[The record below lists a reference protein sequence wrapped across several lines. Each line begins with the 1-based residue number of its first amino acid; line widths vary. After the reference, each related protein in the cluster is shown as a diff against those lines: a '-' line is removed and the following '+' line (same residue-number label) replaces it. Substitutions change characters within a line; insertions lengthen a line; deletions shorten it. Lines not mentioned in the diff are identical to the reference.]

1 MIYIRLSGRFG
12 NYLFQIAVGASLA
25 KRYGTDFKVVVAPDT
40 EAITTISD
48 ESMWK
53 YVSSFKENIFREIEF
68 VREAPVNIPLYSWR
82 DFPYKPIPYKG
93 KDLLIDGYFQ
103 SYKYVDTDLLRQLYA
118 MPEEIG
124 NNLKQK
130 YRDVLKRSFT
140 CIHVRR
146 GDYLKLPHRF
156 SICSLA
162 YFRKAIEQIGE
173 NSLFVII
180 SDDLKWCK
188 KHFKGQN
195 YVFADKGNSM
205 LEDFYLQSLAA
216 NNIISN
222 SSFSWWGAWLNMNP
236 DKKVFYPSPWFGPHY
251 FHYDT
256 SDLCPN
262 SWIPLPN
269 RTPLRYQLKS
279 IWIRLAM
286 KVRHR
291 LEKSKR

>member
-1 MIYIRLSGRFG
+1 M
-12 NYLFQIAVGASLA
+12 
-25 KRYGTDFKVVVAPDT
+25 
-40 EAITTISD
+40 
-48 ESMWK
+48 
-53 YVSSFKENIFREIEF
+53 
-68 VREAPVNIPLYSWR
+68 REAPVNIPLYSWR

-180 SDDLKWCK
+180 SDDLKWGK

-251 FHYDT
+251 SHYDT

>member
-1 MIYIRLSGRFG
+1 M
-12 NYLFQIAVGASLA
+12 
-25 KRYGTDFKVVVAPDT
+25 
-40 EAITTISD
+40 
-48 ESMWK
+48 
-53 YVSSFKENIFREIEF
+53 
-68 VREAPVNIPLYSWR
+68 
-82 DFPYKPIPYKG
+82 
-93 KDLLIDGYFQ
+93 
-103 SYKYVDTDLLRQLYA
+103 
-118 MPEEIG
+118 
-124 NNLKQK
+124 
-130 YRDVLKRSFT
+130 
-140 CIHVRR
+140 
-146 GDYLKLPHRF
+146 
-156 SICSLA
+156 
-162 YFRKAIEQIGE
+162 
-173 NSLFVII
+173 
-180 SDDLKWCK
+180 KWCK

-251 FHYDT
+251 SHYDT

>member
-1 MIYIRLSGRFG
+1 MIYIRLSGRLG

-53 YVSSFKENIFREIEF
+53 YVSSFRETIFREIEF
-68 VREAPVNIPLYSWR
+68 VREVPVDIPLYSWR
-82 DFPYKPIPYKG
+82 DFPYKPIPYEG

-103 SYKYVDTDLLRQLYA
+103 SYKYIDTDLLQQLYA

-130 YRDVLKRSFT
+130 YGEVLEQAFT

-156 SICSLA
+156 SICSLD
-162 YFRKAIEQIGE
+162 YFRKAIKQIGE
-173 NSLFVII
+173 NSLFIII

-236 DKKVFYPSPWFGPHY
+236 DKRVFYPSPWFGPHY
-251 FHYDT
+251 SHYDT

-262 SWIPLPN
+262 SWILLPN